1 MKKNIG
7 AMCVAA
13 GLALLC
19 SPAFAEPV
27 QPDNSAKNT
36 RDRADA
42 ALTPGDQSNDPADV
56 AITAEVRRAVVADS
70 GLSVNGQNVKIIT
83 INRVVTLRGPVK
95 NAAEREKVAAMAKT
109 VAGVTKVDNQI
120 EITGE

>member
-1 MKKNIG
+1 MKKNIT

-19 SPAFAEPV
+19 SPAFAEQV

-36 RDRADA
+36 RDRADS
-42 ALTPGDQSNDPADV
+42 ALTPGDQSSDPADV

-70 GLSVNGQNVKIIT
+70 ELSVNAQNVKIIT
-83 INRVVTLRGPVK
+83 VNRVVTLRGPVG
-95 NAAEREKVAAMAKT
+95 NGAEKERVAAKAKM

-120 EITGE
+120 EITGN